1 MYYVIIGASNISIEI
16 MSWLM
21 QSGAEVTIL
30 EKNLQKVRM
39 IQNSFG
45 DVCTI
50 GDPLDMQDLN
60 ESGLGR
66 ADMVIASLE
75 NDHDNLIVSQ
85 ISKQHF
91 SVARV
96 VSLLYSSENKD
107 LFSILGVD
115 VIIEVSGI
123 VIDNIQQK
131 IGQFL
136 IEEI

>member
-16 MSWLM
+16 MNWLM

-30 EKNLQKVRM
+30 EKNTQKVQM

-50 GDPLDMQDLN
+50 GDPLDLQDLN

-75 NDHDNLIVSQ
+75 NDHANLIVSQ
-85 ISKQHF
+85 ISKPHC
-91 SVARV
+91 SVDRV
-96 VSLLYSSENKD
+96 VSLLYSLENKD

-115 VIIEVSGI
+115 VIIEVSSI
-123 VIDNIQQK
+123 VIDNIQEK

>member
-1 MYYVIIGASNISIEI
+1 
-16 MSWLM
+16 
-21 QSGAEVTIL
+21 
-30 EKNLQKVRM
+30 M

-50 GDPLDMQDLN
+50 GDPLDIQDLN

-66 ADMVIASLE
+66 ADMVISSLE

-91 SVARV
+91 SVGRV

-107 LFSILGVD
+107 LFSILLAL
-115 VIIEVSGI
+115 IILYSSFISSFIHIPFSVMVAKYLSSFE
-123 VIDNIQQK
+123 
-131 IGQFL
+131 
-136 IEEI
+136 

>member
-16 MSWLM
+16 MNWLM

-30 EKNLQKVRM
+30 EKNLQKVQM

-50 GDPLDMQDLN
+50 GDPLDIQDLN

-85 ISKQHF
+85 VSKQHF
-91 SVARV
+91 SVDRV

-107 LFSILGVD
+107 LFYILGVD
-115 VIIEVSGI
+115 VIIEV
-123 VIDNIQQK
+123 
-131 IGQFL
+131 
-136 IEEI
+136 

>member
-16 MSWLM
+16 MNWLM

-30 EKNLQKVRM
+30 EKNLQKVQM

-50 GDPLDMQDLN
+50 GDPLDIQDLN

-75 NDHDNLIVSQ
+75 NDHYNLIVSHV
-85 ISKQHF
+85 SKQHF
-91 SVARV
+91 SVDRV

-115 VIIEVSGI
+115 VIIEVSSI